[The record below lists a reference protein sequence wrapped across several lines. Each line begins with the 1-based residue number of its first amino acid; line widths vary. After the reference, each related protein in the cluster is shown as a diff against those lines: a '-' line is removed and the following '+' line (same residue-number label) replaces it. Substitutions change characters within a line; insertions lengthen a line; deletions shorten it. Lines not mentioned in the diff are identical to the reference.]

1 MKKLFSI
8 FVALT
13 VLTLSVSAQGF
24 KKSDKILEG
33 TVSYS
38 KSKGSDAEYSFSPSL
53 GYFVSNKAAIGFTAE
68 MGSSSE
74 GDVSNFGVYGRQY
87 FHTVGKNILTYA
99 QLNVGV
105 NNTNASGA
113 KTSMFGAGF
122 GLGANY
128 FVSNRVAI
136 SAHLSDLMS
145 YSSGEGTSSFSVGFR
160 GFNNPLAM
168 TSFGVL
174 VKL

>member
-38 KSKGSDAEYSFSPSL
+38 KSKGSDAVYSVSPSL
-53 GYFVSNKAAIGFTAE
+53 GYFVTNKAAIGFTGE
-68 MGSSSE
+68 FGTSE
-74 GDVSNFGVYGRQY
+74 DGDVSNFGVYGRQY

-99 QLNVGV
+99 QLNAGV
-105 NNTNASGA
+105 NNTSAAGV
-113 KTSMFGAGF
+113 KTSMFGAGV

-128 FVSNRVAI
+128 FVSNRVAV
-136 SAHLSDLMS
+136 SAHLSDLLS
-145 YSSGEGTSSFSVGFR
+145 YTSGEGMSNFSIGFT

-168 TSFGVL
+168 TKFGIL
-174 VKL
+174 IKL